1 MDFANAGWSSS
12 SPSPN
17 DSISS
22 TLIKLNLHITLLDHL
37 LAHLLLREV
46 VLCLGGGQD
55 SGRTAFLLNEELVGG
70 GEGLEGQKRFQFLVA
85 LLALALE
92 VVAPDLVHWLD
103 QLQLGLVALLLL
115 RAVSAC
121 VNWLNVAE
129 PNVAR
134 CLNCREPALWILLKQ
149 LPQQIDCFVNQ
160 SATLAAYLCPNS
172 LVEGQ
177 LIELNT
183 LAH

>member
-1 MDFANAGWSSS
+1 M
-12 SPSPN
+12 
-17 DSISS
+17 
-22 TLIKLNLHITLLDHL
+22 
-37 LAHLLLREV
+37 
-46 VLCLGGGQD
+46 
-55 SGRTAFLLNEELVGG
+55 GG
-70 GEGLEGQKRFQFLVA
+70 GEGLEGQKRFQFLVG

-92 VVAPDLVHWLD
+92 VVAADLVHWLD

-121 VNWLNVAE
+121 VDWLDVAE
-129 PNVAR
+129 PDVAR
-134 CLNCREPALWILLKQ
+134 CLNCREPALWILLEQ

-183 LAH
+183 LAY